1 MQKKYLDL
9 SSSDEQIK
17 ELIHLQTQ
25 LKYKTL
31 KNQQKYSYIISKYNK
46 VLKELRIFITDM
58 VGFNKFSKLSAL
70 SEIVFDGYLSYNKNF
85 QIYCGEQSVLD
96 LHGYFGIDI
105 LDGKGCCRHIS
116 SLGLDT
122 FKNDYILIPC
132 HVNTEKQVEICEKA
146 DHICLL
152 FSYYNRYYIF
162 DLLNDNL
169 YQIENLTAK
178 SLVNQYTM
186 QLYFEDT
193 IFVNLYSYRKM
204 NKLIKKVDMSKV
216 KTDDIDV
223 VIKCS
228 ESSEIILNNPSQ
240 CEDFYN
246 NIKSNLQEVH
256 EQKKLIIKRFR

>member
-1 MQKKYLDL
+1 MQNKYLNL
-9 SSSDEQIK
+9 PSSDEQIQ
-17 ELIHLQTQ
+17 ELIRLQTK
-25 LKYKTL
+25 LKYQTA
-31 KNQQKYSYIISKYNK
+31 KNQQNYPQIISKYNQ
-46 VLKELRIFITDM
+46 VIKELKIFITDM
-58 VGFNKFSKLSAL
+58 VGVNKFSKLSAL
-70 SEIVFDGYLSYNKNF
+70 SEVVFDGYVSYNKNF
-85 QIYCGEQSVLD
+85 QIYCGENLVLD
-96 LHGYFGIDI
+96 LFGYFGIDI

-132 HVNTEKQVEICEKA
+132 HVNTGKQVACKEKA
-146 DHICLL
+146 DHVCLL

-162 DLLNDNL
+162 DILNDNL

-178 SLVNQYTM
+178 SLVNQCTM
-186 QLYFEDT
+186 QLHFEET

-204 NKLIKKVDMSKV
+204 NQLVRKVNLSKV

-223 VIKCS
+223 IIKCS
-228 ESSEIILNNPSQ
+228 EAQDIILNNHSQ

-256 EQKKLIIKRFR
+256 EQKKLILKRV